1 MSRMLWTT
9 PASRGGCCFVS
20 EGQIPARQKTPAWEN
35 VPLLLRRRLECQRRE
50 VTAGM
55 AARGG
60 RFIGIPSWRRRL
72 TEALAGPVPQVGGA
86 TSKFLAALEGHGPS
100 AGIRGGGWSL
110 GGGLGGKH
118 RLLKKTPPP
127 NALSTIFKQL
137 IKSLESLGIKTFCL
151 CVTRFEI
158 TRYLC
163 LRGTFAH
170 TPKYARWA
178 VQLANIWQ
186 KSCPADFLMPWNV
199 FFWKGVR
206 RMARQQVWL
215 SSRSL
220 VTPSFHFPPSGV
232 TQKCHG
238 VVAVKANQ

>member
-1 MSRMLWTT
+1 MLTLIVTGMNWLGAFTVQLKATTEVLIILMKKLSSVGVQTRRSHVHVADGVAAGMSRMLWTT

-86 TSKFLAALEGHGPS
+86 TFGFLAALEGHGPS

-110 GGGLGGKH
+110 GGGLGGNTDSSK
-118 RLLKKTPPP
+118 RLRP
-127 NALSTIFKQL
+127 Q
-137 IKSLESLGIKTFCL
+137 
-151 CVTRFEI
+151 
-158 TRYLC
+158 
-163 LRGTFAH
+163 
-170 TPKYARWA
+170 
-178 VQLANIWQ
+178 
-186 KSCPADFLMPWNV
+186 
-199 FFWKGVR
+199 
-206 RMARQQVWL
+206 
-215 SSRSL
+215 
-220 VTPSFHFPPSGV
+220 TPSQRFL
-232 TQKCHG
+232 
-238 VVAVKANQ
+238 NN